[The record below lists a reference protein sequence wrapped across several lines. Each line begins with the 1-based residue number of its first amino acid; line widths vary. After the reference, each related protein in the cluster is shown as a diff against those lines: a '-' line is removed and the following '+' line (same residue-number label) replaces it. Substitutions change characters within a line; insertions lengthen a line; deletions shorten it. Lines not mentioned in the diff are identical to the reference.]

1 MGSKGSIARAV
12 RSRAQQ
18 PPFPARRA
26 ARGARAGV
34 LAAALAAM
42 VAWVAG
48 CQSAPPA
55 AEGRYPPD
63 FALDVTVLRGRKA
76 VERLTVEDMQ
86 AKYVLLP
93 DGSLHADES
102 PFIDISTRPGRA
114 RWLYDDQVQSVWAL
128 CRTLGFDER
137 SKANGPPNPDTLRVA
152 AAERMTILTI
162 RADGA
167 TWTWVR
173 RALGDEP
180 ADPAVAKVV
189 RTLAILAWIPDL
201 APDSAVPVRYDF
213 GADPYEVYREV
224 RARRGTPK
232 ATKAGAP

>member
-1 MGSKGSIARAV
+1 MV
-12 RSRAQQ
+12 VL
-18 PPFPARRA
+18 
-26 ARGARAGV
+26 V
-34 LAAALAAM
+34 LALVTAA
-42 VAWVAG
+42 AWVVG
-48 CQSAPPA
+48 CQSAPPP

-76 VERLTVEDMQ
+76 AERLTVEDMQ

-114 RWLYDDQVQSVWAL
+114 RWLYDDQVQALWTL
-128 CRTLGFDER
+128 CRTLGFDDR

-173 RALGDEP
+173 RALGDEA

-201 APDSAVPVRYDF
+201 TPDSTVPVRYDF
-213 GADPYEVYREV
+213 GADPYEVYRRV
-224 RARRGTPK
+224 RERRGTPK
-232 ATKAGAP
+232 AGQAGMP